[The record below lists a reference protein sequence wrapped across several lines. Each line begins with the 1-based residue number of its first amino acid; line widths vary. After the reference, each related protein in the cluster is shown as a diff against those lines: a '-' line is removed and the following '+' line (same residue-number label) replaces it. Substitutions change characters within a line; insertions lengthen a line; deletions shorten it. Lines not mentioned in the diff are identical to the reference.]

1 MFDKIKKIAA
11 GIAVAAAVV
20 TGGAV
25 ADVATSHNTSQAEAV
40 TWTQGP
46 VKWQSDYRWDP
57 YAKRYYCGV
66 WAYND
71 YNWWEESWAG
81 GSHRD
86 GWEREW
92 WALC

>member
-1 MFDKIKKIAA
+1 MIAKIKKLAA

-25 ADVATSHNTSQAEAV
+25 ADVATSHNTSAAHAE
-40 TWTQGP
+40 TWTAGP
-46 VKWQSDYRWDP
+46 EKWSWDYRWDP
-57 YAKRYYCGV
+57 YQRVYYCGV

-71 YNWWEESWAG
+71 YTWYEEVFYG
-81 GSHRD
+81 KHD

-92 WALC
+92 WARC

>member
-1 MFDKIKKIAA
+1 MKRIRKTITTL
-11 GIAVAAAVV
+11 AVAATLAV
-20 TGGAV
+20 TGGTV
-25 ADVATSHNTSQAEAV
+25 AQVATSPNTSTAEAV

-46 VKWQSDYRWDP
+46 IKYQWDWVRGSDG
-57 YAKRYYCGV
+57 RYYCGV

-92 WALC
+92 YALC

>member
-1 MFDKIKKIAA
+1 MNKLLKRA
-11 GIAVAAAVV
+11 GATLGMAAALSL
-20 TGGAV
+20 GGGSVAQLAV
-25 ADVATSHNTSQAEAV
+25 ADVSSKAHAE

-46 VKWQSDYRWDP
+46 VKWQSDYRWDA
-57 YAKRYYCGV
+57 YAKKYYCGV

-71 YNWWEESWAG
+71 YSWGEEVFQG
-81 GSHRD
+81 KHD